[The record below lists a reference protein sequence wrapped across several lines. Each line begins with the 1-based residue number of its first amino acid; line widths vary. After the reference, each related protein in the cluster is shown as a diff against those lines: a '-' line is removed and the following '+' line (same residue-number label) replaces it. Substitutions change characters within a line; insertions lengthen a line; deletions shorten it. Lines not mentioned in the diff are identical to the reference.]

1 MSERAQ
7 VRVEPA
13 SGEPTNLALGERI
26 RHLRKARGKSLKDL
40 SIETGLSISFVS
52 QIERGLSSA
61 SVRTLARL
69 ADALEVGIGE
79 LFGPADDEVDAHHRI
94 VARPAEH
101 KSLEMPSTGAEKRWI
116 TPFEQIPR
124 LDLYLISL
132 EPGGSSGDEAYVH
145 DGEEAGMILEGGME
159 LIVDGRRHVLGEG
172 DTFRFSSHRPHRF
185 LNAGS
190 RTARILWVNYR
201 DMPA

>member
-1 MSERAQ
+1 VTEGAQ
-7 VRVEPA
+7 SRLEPSSEPA
-13 SGEPTNLALGERI
+13 DLALGERI
-26 RHLRKARGKSLKDL
+26 RHLRKARGKSLKEL
-40 SIETGLSISFVS
+40 STDTGLSISFVS

-79 LFGPADDEVDAHHRI
+79 LFGPADDEADASHRI

-101 KSLEMPSTGAEKRWI
+101 KRLEMPRTGAEKRWI
-116 TPFEQIPR
+116 TPFEQTPR

-132 EPGGSSGDEAYVH
+132 EPGGSSGDDAYVH

-190 RTARILWVNYR
+190 RPARILWVNYR
-201 DMPA
+201 NLPG

>member
-1 MSERAQ
+1 MTEGAQ
-7 VRVEPA
+7 SRLEPSSEPA
-13 SGEPTNLALGERI
+13 DLALGERI
-26 RHLRKARGKSLKDL
+26 RHLRKARGKSLKEL
-40 SIETGLSISFVS
+40 STDTGLSISFVS

-79 LFGPADDEVDAHHRI
+79 LFGPADDEADSNHRI

-101 KSLEMPSTGAEKRWI
+101 KRLEMPRTGAEKRWI
-116 TPFEQIPR
+116 TPFEQTPR

-132 EPGGSSGDEAYVH
+132 EPGGSSGDDAYVH

-190 RTARILWVNYR
+190 RPARILWVNYR
-201 DMPA
+201 NLPG